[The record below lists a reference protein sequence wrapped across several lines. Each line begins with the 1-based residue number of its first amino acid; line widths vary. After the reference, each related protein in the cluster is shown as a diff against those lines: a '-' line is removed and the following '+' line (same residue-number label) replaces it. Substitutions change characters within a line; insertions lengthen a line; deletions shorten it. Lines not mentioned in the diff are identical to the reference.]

1 MIFPKGRLAVWPSI
15 RRLGTALG
23 IVIGAVVML
32 IIGIS
37 YHYLMNRYPDS
48 GGTLTYAAKTFG
60 YDHGFLSSRF
70 LMLVYIA
77 IIWANATALALIARK
92 LLGGAFQFGF
102 HYQVLGYDVWLG
114 EALLSAAAI
123 VLCGFLCIR
132 SKRLAAALQTVMA
145 VVLFAGILVGFFA
158 VTGLHRAGG
167 LSYAPLFAP
176 RRGTPAGQIFTIV
189 VLAPWAFVGF
199 ESVSNSPSGFKF
211 SPKKSIW
218 IMLAA
223 LITGAASYLL
233 LSLIAAALPPEG
245 YAGWPEYPEDLDSLD
260 GLSGL
265 PTFFATHRAL
275 GEAGWLCS
283 ERRPCPPSAR
293 A

>member
-1 MIFPKGRLAVWPSI
+1 M
-15 RRLGTALG
+15 
-23 IVIGAVVML
+23 
-32 IIGIS
+32 
-37 YHYLMNRYPDS
+37 
-48 GGTLTYAAKTFG
+48 
-60 YDHGFLSSRF
+60 
-70 LMLVYIA
+70 
-77 IIWANATALALIARK
+77 
-92 LLGGAFQFGF
+92 
-102 HYQVLGYDVWLG
+102 LGYDVWLG

-245 YAGWPEYPEDLDSLD
+245 YAGWPEYLEDLDSLD

-275 GEAGWLCS
+275 GEAGLAVLGAATLSAIGTGLIGNFTAASRLMYAMAEDGILPEWFGRLNGKGS
-283 ERRPCPPSAR
+283 PRNALLLTPMGTPRRSRKRSATSPDR
-293 A
+293 CRTRPGCKTATVSSRCA